1 MLNFYKLFFIGY
13 STIISKKIISDNYSK
28 ENKKRLIRTIVNI
41 LSDNYPFLIIQNQ
54 KMRKEYFSDSLNLLN
69 D

>member
-54 KMRKEYFSDSLNLLN
+54 EMREEYFSDNLNLLN